1 MKTLKI
7 IALLVTLSTISL
19 GCKENKSGE
28 AQTENQAE
36 EHMAADKA
44 DIAMNDVYQCPMD
57 CEDGKTYE
65 EPGSCPVCAMDL
77 KKVEKDADEDGGAHD
92 DHEEEHSDEHN

>member
-19 GCKENKSGE
+19 GCKENKSE
-28 AQTENQAE
+28 EVQTENQAE

-44 DIAMNDVYQCPMD
+44 DIAMNDVFQCPMD

-77 KKVEKDADEDGGAHD
+77 KKVEKVADEDDGAHD